1 MKTKDK
7 ETFRLFL
14 KQEYSFH
21 PRLGKIEFNRK
32 QEERNDIE
40 DIRELLKSCPD
51 EMRSL
56 YKEMYDE
63 RKNLKN
69 CINDYLEGDIEL
81 SYEKGN
87 VKDIVYWKDGKGVFL
102 EKLIEMPLK
111 PVGEYLY
118 QDMDSQYRELEKS
131 LIEGNYPSKKEIEE
145 LCRNYRI
152 AIKKEEEK
160 ISDNENCIK
169 KFITT
174 YGLLYVDAPG
184 REYRRKLREIEEE
197 ILCQILTEEERD
209 GKEKIFQ
216 EPHMFSQSMSIQ
228 KFIEIQE
235 SFCFLNKI
243 HSSLVNRKNI
253 EGKELFIERV
263 NLFLQYLTWNHFFV
277 GINAP
282 INIMESFADLN
293 RIHTKYVL
301 EILEE
306 IKIELIN
313 QTEKEDI
320 NKKDINDLNRLDI
333 EKIILKQE
341 LSLSKKLRVLIT
353 KDEEKIDLSNHLK
366 EKYIEYLRM
375 ISDSELEKIKERFSN
390 LEKVLDFF
398 CNKAPLKYNL
408 RGYCEID
415 KYEDEVD
422 GEVQESIYKLLSYI
436 LQDIV
441 NTSLSNLKS
450 IFELDIKNKN
460 VKFMPGLK
468 AEDALKIEFAFNIIS
483 NITFEQCGYC
493 KAYFMPSSRK
503 KVMCCPGKCTD
514 NYLKRKKR
522 KSEKYYKKSDRR

>member
-415 KYEDEVD
+415 KCEYFPFKFEVH
-422 GEVQESIYKLLSYI
+422 I
-436 LQDIV
+436 
-441 NTSLSNLKS
+441 
-450 IFELDIKNKN
+450 
-460 VKFMPGLK
+460 
-468 AEDALKIEFAFNIIS
+468 
-483 NITFEQCGYC
+483 
-493 KAYFMPSSRK
+493 
-503 KVMCCPGKCTD
+503 
-514 NYLKRKKR
+514 
-522 KSEKYYKKSDRR
+522 

>member
-174 YGLLYVDAPG
+174 YGLLYVDVPG

-353 KDEEKIDLSNHLK
+353 KDEEK
-366 EKYIEYLRM
+366 
-375 ISDSELEKIKERFSN
+375 
-390 LEKVLDFF
+390 
-398 CNKAPLKYNL
+398 
-408 RGYCEID
+408 
-415 KYEDEVD
+415 
-422 GEVQESIYKLLSYI
+422 
-436 LQDIV
+436 
-441 NTSLSNLKS
+441 
-450 IFELDIKNKN
+450 
-460 VKFMPGLK
+460 
-468 AEDALKIEFAFNIIS
+468 
-483 NITFEQCGYC
+483 
-493 KAYFMPSSRK
+493 
-503 KVMCCPGKCTD
+503 
-514 NYLKRKKR
+514 
-522 KSEKYYKKSDRR
+522 